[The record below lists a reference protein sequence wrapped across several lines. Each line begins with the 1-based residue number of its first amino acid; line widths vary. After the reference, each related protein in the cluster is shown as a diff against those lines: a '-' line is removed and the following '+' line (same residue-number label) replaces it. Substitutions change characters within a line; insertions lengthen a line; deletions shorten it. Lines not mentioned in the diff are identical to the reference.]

1 MAEEKWRVPPERLA
15 WRCDPDTFGFETTED
30 IEPLKG
36 IAGQERAVESIAFG
50 IDIDAPG
57 YNLFLVG
64 APGTGRWHAVRTQI
78 EERARTEPR
87 PPDWCYVHNFDNPDE
102 PVALCLPAGGGEEFA
117 AAMDNLI
124 ALSQEEIPKA
134 FQSDGYEELKSQLI
148 REHNERRDRLIEE
161 LQAKAREA
169 GFVIQMTPAGMVT
182 IPLVNGQPITPEQY
196 EELPEEQ
203 KEEIEERG
211 KELPGQIE
219 QTFRQARNIEREALE
234 KSRELD
240 QSVARQ
246 AVSQLFDAVREKYRG
261 NEKIERFLNAAQNDI
276 AEHVDEFRNGREHLP
291 SDSPPALAV
300 AANMAE
306 MQREETLNRYR
317 VNVLVNNAHTEGAPV
332 VAEEHP
338 TYYNL
343 VGRIDFRVRFGVM
356 VTDPRMIKAG
366 ALHRAN
372 GGYLIVDLIDVL
384 SNPLSWD
391 GLKRTLRTN
400 EVRIENLGE
409 QMGIIPTASLRPEP
423 IPVQLKVVLIG
434 PPFLYYLLHA
444 LDKDFGRLFKVKVDF
459 DTEMPRNEH
468 HLAQYTA
475 LVAALTRKEGM
486 KPFSKGAMA
495 RAVEHAARTRE
506 HQEKLATSYRVAE
519 DLVSEASF
527 WAGKAGHDVV
537 MAEDVTKALEER
549 EYRSRM
555 LEEKIREWI
564 EEGTLMIDTTGA
576 VVGQVNGL
584 SVSALGDY
592 VFGRPSRIT
601 GRTFL
606 GRGGVVNIER
616 EVKMGGRIHNKG
628 VLILAGYLGGRYARE
643 VPLAL
648 SATLTFEQL
657 YEDVEGDSASAAE
670 LYALLSSLADVP
682 IRQGIAVTGS
692 VNQRGEIQPIGGA
705 THKIEGFFHVCKVRG
720 LTGEQ
725 GVIIPEQNVRNL
737 MLKDEVIE
745 AVKEGKFHIWAV
757 RHIDEGIEILTGM
770 PAGRQ
775 YPDGSFEEGSIN
787 DRVLWRLRH
796 FAETLKEF
804 GVQPGP
810 EKEAEE
816 ALAGVAET
824 LEETDDPSE
833 EGGR

>member
-1 MAEEKWRVPPERLA
+1 MAEKKGQVPAEKLA
-15 WRCDPDTFGFETTED
+15 WRCDPDTLGFETTED

-36 IAGQERAVESIAFG
+36 IAGQERAVESINFG

-64 APGTGRWHAVRTQI
+64 TPGTGRWHAVRTQI

-117 AAMDNLI
+117 AGMDDLI
-124 ALSQEEIPKA
+124 SLSQEEIPKA
-134 FQSDGYEELKSQLI
+134 FQSEGYEELKGSLV

-161 LQAKAREA
+161 LQAKARDA

-182 IPLVNGQPITPEQY
+182 IPVVDGQPITPEQY
-196 EELPEEQ
+196 EELPDEQ
-203 KEEIEERG
+203 KEKIEERG
-211 KELPGQIE
+211 KELPAQIE

-234 KSRELD
+234 KTRELD
-240 QSVARQ
+240 QNVARE
-246 AVSQLFDAVREKYRG
+246 AVSQLFDSIREKYRG
-261 NEKIERFLNAAQNDI
+261 NEKIEHFLDAAQEDV
-276 AEHVDEFRNGREHLP
+276 AEHVEEFRNGHERP
-291 SDSPPALAV
+291 ASDGPPAMAV

-317 VNVLVNNAHTEGAPV
+317 VNVLINNAHAEGAPV
-332 VAEEHP
+332 VCEEHP

-366 ALHRAN
+366 ALHKAN
-372 GGYLIVDLIDVL
+372 GGYLILDLIDVL
-384 SNPLSWD
+384 TNPLSWD

-409 QMGIIPTASLRPEP
+409 QMGIIPTATLRPEA
-423 IPVQLKVVLIG
+423 IPVQTKVVLVG

-459 DTEMPRNEH
+459 DTEMPRNEQ

-486 KPFSKGAMA
+486 KPFTKGAMA
-495 RAVEHAARTRE
+495 RTIEHAARARE
-506 HQEKLATSYRVAE
+506 HQEKLAASYRVAE
-519 DLVSEASF
+519 DLVTEASF
-527 WAGKAGHDVV
+527 WAGKAGHGAVQPD
-537 MAEDVTKALEER
+537 DVTKALEER

-564 EEGTLMIDTTGA
+564 EEGTLMIDTAGS

-584 SVSALGDY
+584 SVSALADY

-601 GRTFL
+601 ARTFL

-616 EVKMGGRIHNKG
+616 EVEMGGRIHNKG
-628 VLILAGYLGGRYARE
+628 VLILSGYLGGRYARE

-670 LYALLSSLADVP
+670 LYAILSSLADVP
-682 IRQGIAVTGS
+682 INQGIAVTGS

-705 THKIEGFFHVCKVRG
+705 THKIEGFFHVCRVRG

-737 MLKDEVIE
+737 MLKNEVID

-757 RHIDEGIEILTGM
+757 RTIDEGMEILTGM

-775 YPDGSFEEGSIN
+775 YPDATFEERSLN
-787 DRVLWRLRH
+787 DRVMWRLRH
-796 FAETLKEF
+796 FAETLKQF
-804 GVQPGP
+804 GVEPGI
-810 EKEAEE
+810 ERQAEE
-816 ALAGVAET
+816 SLVGRANTREGDGRAE
-824 LEETDDPSE
+824 E
-833 EGGR
+833 EGE